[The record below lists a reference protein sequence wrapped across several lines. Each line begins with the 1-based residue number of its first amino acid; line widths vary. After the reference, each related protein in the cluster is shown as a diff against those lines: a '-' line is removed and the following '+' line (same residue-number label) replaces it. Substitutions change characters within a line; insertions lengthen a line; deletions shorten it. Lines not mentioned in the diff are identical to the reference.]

1 MPAQSSALRIAGLQ
15 AAVNLLG
22 PLEGRIMRE
31 VWLQRVPS
39 PFRVRDVLRHTPDLA
54 YTTVMTTLN
63 RLADK
68 GLLERKSVPPQ
79 RAHEYR
85 TAVTPHVF
93 LQNTSQAHVDRL
105 IDRFGDTALAAFA
118 ARLDR
123 LTPDQLR
130 RLREL
135 ASK

>member
-1 MPAQSSALRIAGLQ
+1 
-15 AAVNLLG
+15 
-22 PLEGRIMRE
+22 MRE
-31 VWLQRVPS
+31 VWLQRVPAS
-39 PFRVRDVLRHTPDLA
+39 FRVRDVLRLTPELA

-68 GLLERKSVPPQ
+68 GLLERKAVPPQ

-85 TAVTPHVF
+85 SAVTPNVF
-93 LQNTSQAHVDRL
+93 LRKTSQAHVDQL

-135 ASK
+135 ANR